1 MSAQTTEEIMKELAG
16 NKKPTQ
22 QSSPLSQ
29 QTETIEQKTQSPAM
43 LEQDPFGLGT
53 PHAPQFLSTPETII
67 TKEHGLTATVEQEE
81 EFDYSEEQENKQ
93 LVMTLFADKGE
104 GKTFFVLSFANQGD
118 SIAAISFDHKTKR
131 IKDMYYANNPK
142 ISVYDGTK
150 YYDKTNEVTWLKS
163 SKRSIRFVNN
173 LMIKEIAKNRPD
185 WIFFDAME
193 IFYTMCE
200 MTMRLDYD
208 LGPYDGVTNRN
219 IWKKRIMYMEQ
230 AYNLALRTAKKGV
243 IFSTYSKL
251 KGRFIDSEGNLM
263 DAKEIPKWYGI
274 MEKETDVTIRT
285 DVKQV
290 KDKRIFTAM
299 IVNSKT
305 SLFTTNDERDV
316 SFKGVEVFIDLAKW
330 TPIPNPFSATQ
341 QQSQNTQPQSQT
353 QELTSAPQTSKPLQ
367 GTQPLKPLPPNTD
380 SLL

>member
-1 MSAQTTEEIMKELAG
+1 MSTQTTEEIMNELTG
-16 NKKPTQ
+16 KKTTQQIQ
-22 QSSPLSQ
+22 QSSSQ
-29 QTETIEQKTQSPAM
+29 PVPQTAQPVQQNTPKTEAEDVFGVGIKSP
-43 LEQDPFGLGT
+43 QNSQVSVVSKGL
-53 PHAPQFLSTPETII
+53 
-67 TKEHGLTATVEQEE
+67 GLTATVEQEE
-81 EFDYSEEQENKQ
+81 EFDYSEEKESKQ

-104 GKTFFVLSFANQGD
+104 GKTFFVLSFANKGD
-118 SIAAISFDHKTKR
+118 SISAISFDHKTKR
-131 IKDMYYANNPK
+131 IKDMFYSDKPK
-142 ISVYDGTK
+142 IRVYDGTK
-150 YYDKTNEVTWLKS
+150 YYDKTNEATWLKS
-163 SKRSIRFVNN
+163 SERSIRYVNG
-173 LMIKEIAKNRPD
+173 LITKEIAKDRPD

-200 MTMRLDYD
+200 MTMRLNYD

-251 KGRFIDSEGNLM
+251 KGRFIDSEGNLI

-305 SLFTTNDERDV
+305 GLFTTNEERDV
-316 SFKGVEVFIDLAKW
+316 TNKGVEAFIDLEKW
-330 TPIPNPFSATQ
+330 IPVPSPTSLVQ
-341 QQSQNTQPQSQT
+341 QNVQPQTQAQT
-353 QELTSAPQTSKPLQ
+353 TSIPQTSQPLQ
-367 GTQPLKPLPPNTD
+367 GTQTPKILPSSPD